1 MLVFW
6 RAVSNVSIPTQR
18 SSTLFMA
25 NSHCQ
30 MKATAATGTSHKQA
44 PHHPIVAPKSPQRRG
59 HYRRQQQG
67 LTIPIYNPYAE

>member
-1 MLVFW
+1 MVQVSGKTEHSVLVFW

-30 MKATAATGTSHKQA
+30 MKATAVMLPT
-44 PHHPIVAPKSPQRRG
+44 
-59 HYRRQQQG
+59 Y
-67 LTIPIYNPYAE
+67 

>member
-1 MLVFW
+1 
-6 RAVSNVSIPTQR
+6 PTQR

-44 PHHPIVAPKSPQRRG
+44 PHHPIVAPQIPSAAWSLPSPAAG
-59 HYRRQQQG
+59 TYDSH
-67 LTIPIYNPYAE
+67 L